1 MMMLLIILLAA
12 LFLLALWGGR
22 RRLLR
27 LEHLS
32 KRRVAG
38 GLLAAMAGLLLL
50 SLAYWGDIL
59 SRQATARI
67 TMGLYTAVSGYFFG
81 FGLRLFGLRGE
92 AGKVRYAFRSF
103 WSEGA
108 PGLIAGLLFLYGVY
122 RTGLISWGPFTG
134 IGITSGL
141 SLLGFAFWGWN
152 VRIVP
157 EFRRSGILLLDQF
170 VAWERVVAFEWKGEE
185 TLQIDY
191 ENRRGSL
198 SDFRTYIPAGDR
210 KQVERL
216 LREKIR
222 EHREQRP
229 ETPGATEA

>member
-1 MMMLLIILLAA
+1 MMILLMLLLAA

-32 KRRVAG
+32 RRRVAG
-38 GLLAAMAGLLLL
+38 GLLAAMAGILLL
-50 SLAYWGDIL
+50 SMAYWGDIL
-59 SRQATARI
+59 SRQSAAWI
-67 TMGLYTAVSGYFFG
+67 TMGLYTVVSGYFFG

-92 AGKVRYAFRSF
+92 AGEAHYAYRSF

-108 PGLIAGLLFLYGVY
+108 PGLIAGLLFLYGIY
-122 RTGLISWGPFTG
+122 RTGLFSWGPFTG

-157 EFRRSGILLLDQF
+157 EFRRYGILLLDQF

-191 ENRRGSL
+191 ENSRGGL
-198 SDFRTYIPAGDR
+198 TDFRTFIPAGER
-210 KQVERL
+210 KKVERL
-216 LREKIR
+216 LREKIQ
-222 EHREQRP
+222 EHGEERL
-229 ETPGATEA
+229 ETTGESEA